1 MQDDQFVWGEERT
14 VKICEGIKDLGIV
27 WGCSVRSDHLTEPI
41 VKAMAEAHCKFIDLG
56 VESFNQEI
64 LDYVKKDIDVK
75 KNEEA
80 IKLVKKIW
88 DICQDQYYVRGFTV
102 GDNGYY

>member
-1 MQDDQFVWGEERT
+1 
-14 VKICEGIKDLGIV
+14 
-27 WGCSVRSDHLTEPI
+27 
-41 VKAMAEAHCKFIDLG
+41 MAEAHCKFIDLG

-80 IKLVKKIW
+80 IKLVKNMGYLPRSILCLGHHRLRQWIPLKE
-88 DICQDQYYVRGFTV
+88 YGRG
-102 GDNGYY
+102 